1 MSSGGHST
9 DNGLDGYLGVSSNGV
24 RAQHDSPIVSTRA
37 QYMRYG
43 VAALLIDASV
53 STSSAV
59 EYMRRFGKPI
69 VIVGLSNGAR
79 RLAGGLGS
87 HPAGFVIWSGVLSAV
102 KAAIDPSAL
111 PPTLVIANHED
122 KCQATPPEA
131 VEPFKI
137 WAGGKVRVLW
147 VGGGV
152 PGSTADQCN
161 SFGASPHFMPGH
173 EAEVVSAIAGFA
185 KSVR

>member
-1 MSSGGHST
+1 
-9 DNGLDGYLGVSSNGV
+9 
-24 RAQHDSPIVSTRA
+24 
-37 QYMRYG
+37 
-43 VAALLIDASV
+43 
-53 STSSAV
+53 
-59 EYMRRFGKPI
+59 MRRFGKPI
-69 VIVGLSNGAR
+69 AIVGLGNGAR
-79 RLAGGLGS
+79 RLAPGLGS

-131 VEPFKI
+131 VEPCKT

-147 VGGGV
+147 VGGGI

-161 SFGASPHFMPGH
+161 FIRGIPPFHARATRPRSSLQSQDSQNPFDNASPEGLGVELGIPSAVASFGASRQAPDLR
-173 EAEVVSAIAGFA
+173 SARRTPILNTLKLFCSSGSSGA
-185 KSVR
+185 RL